1 MIKLLDGIFE
11 QIDYEKNSSILLYLN
26 REYEDYPIHW
36 HTAMEIIMPIEEH
49 YKVVLNKVTYNL
61 NTGDILMIPPGE
73 LHELYAP
80 KIGSRIILQFDFS
93 IIGNLKGFSSIYP
106 ILLQPYLLTSNN
118 STDIYNELALL
129 LISIKDEY
137 ITNNPLSE
145 ASIYSKIIQFFVL
158 TARKYMNT
166 SNLFPDLKISKQK
179 EYIDKFNLI
188 FDYINDNLSEDITL
202 DKIAYIAGFSK
213 FHFSRIFKQF
223 TNLSF
228 YDYLSQQRIKKA
240 ENLLLNPKLTITEV
254 AMQSGFTSI
263 STFNRVFK
271 TAKECTPTQFKN
283 LYYYKG
289 TTDNLLR

>member
-61 NTGDILMIPPGE
+61 NAGDILMIPPGE

-118 STDIYNELALL
+118 SPDIYKELELL

-202 DKIAYIAGFSK
+202 DKIANIAGFSK

-271 TAKECTPTQFKN
+271 SAKECTPTQFKN